1 MPKCCIDKPRATN
14 FYKTHNLNLKQ
25 MIILLLI
32 LYFMIGHNDY
42 FKMAKN
48 LNFIKLWVLQL
59 YKPID
64 PPYGL
69 WLMSFQ
75 KKSYSLWIKLSN
87 TILHVPIKSLFILF
101 WVLVSIWLLAI
112 HLVITFVNSNP
123 QMYNV
128 NPLSIFFNIFLV
140 QWFIKGPI
148 WISFYYL
155 KYYPTKNLTHSW
167 DS

>member
-1 MPKCCIDKPRATN
+1 MAKCCIDKPRATN
-14 FYKTHNLNLKQ
+14 LYKTHNLNLKQ
-25 MIILLLI
+25 IIILLLI
-32 LYFMIGHNDY
+32 IYFMIGHNDY
-42 FKMAKN
+42 FEMAKN

-64 PPYGL
+64 PTYEL

-87 TILHVPIKSLFILF
+87 TILCVPIKSFFIFIF
-101 WVLVSIWLLAI
+101 WISVSIWLLAI

-128 NPLSIFFNIFLV
+128 SPLSIKNFNFFL
-140 QWFIKGPI
+140 
-148 WISFYYL
+148 
-155 KYYPTKNLTHSW
+155 
-167 DS
+167 